1 MKENKALNVLIT
13 VAKILLIVFLALS
26 FVYYAYGLIDAA
38 IESANMQPSDGTI
51 TIDPLPLTFALFL
64 ILSII
69 SNGACV
75 ILALLGLI
83 LSLLYK
89 GTAKRKKNII
99 TFSILLAIP
108 VVMEIAFFLSGVILG
123 IMN

>member
-1 MKENKALNVLIT
+1 MKESKALNILIS
-13 VAKILLIVFLALS
+13 VAKVLLIVFLALS

-51 TIDPLPLTFALFL
+51 TLDPLPLTFALFL

-75 ILALLGLI
+75 LLALLGLI

-108 VVMEIAFFLSGVILG
+108 IVMEIAFFLTGAILG
-123 IMN
+123 ITN

>member
-75 ILALLGLI
+75 LLALLGLI

-108 VVMEIAFFLSGVILG
+108 IVMEIAFFLSGVFLG

>member
-1 MKENKALNVLIT
+1 MKESKALNILIT
-13 VAKILLIVFLALS
+13 VAKVLLIVFLALS

-51 TIDPLPLTFALFL
+51 TLDPLPLTFALFL

-75 ILALLGLI
+75 LLALLGLI

-108 VVMEIAFFLSGVILG
+108 IVMEIAFFLTGVILG
-123 IMN
+123 ITN

>member
-108 VVMEIAFFLSGVILG
+108 VVMEIAFFLSGVFLG

>member
-89 GTAKRKKNII
+89 GTARRKKNII

-108 VVMEIAFFLSGVILG
+108 IVMEIAFFLSGVFLG

>member
-1 MKENKALNVLIT
+1 MKEIKALNILIT
-13 VAKILLIVFLALS
+13 VAKVLLIVFLALS

-51 TIDPLPLTFALFL
+51 TLDPLPLTFALFL

-75 ILALLGLI
+75 LLALLGLI

-108 VVMEIAFFLSGVILG
+108 IVMEIAFFLTGVILG
-123 IMN
+123 ITN

>member
-51 TIDPLPLTFALFL
+51 TLDPLPLTFALFL

-89 GTAKRKKNII
+89 GTARRKKNII

-108 VVMEIAFFLSGVILG
+108 IVMEIAFFLSGFILG
-123 IMN
+123 ITN

>member
-75 ILALLGLI
+75 LLALLGLI

-108 VVMEIAFFLSGVILG
+108 VVMEIAFFLSGVFLG

>member
-51 TIDPLPLTFALFL
+51 TIDPLPLAFALFL

-108 VVMEIAFFLSGVILG
+108 VVMEIAFFLSGVFLG

>member
-89 GTAKRKKNII
+89 GTARRKKNII

-108 VVMEIAFFLSGVILG
+108 IVMEIAFVLSGVFLG
-123 IMN
+123 IVN

>member
-108 VVMEIAFFLSGVILG
+108 IVMEIAFFLSGVFLG

>member
-1 MKENKALNVLIT
+1 MKESKALNILIT
-13 VAKILLIVFLALS
+13 VAKVLLIVFLALS

-51 TIDPLPLTFALFL
+51 TLDPLPLTFALFL

-75 ILALLGLI
+75 LLALLGLI
-83 LSLLYK
+83 LSILYK

-108 VVMEIAFFLSGVILG
+108 IVMEIAFFLSGVILG
-123 IMN
+123 ITN

>member
-1 MKENKALNVLIT
+1 MKESKALNILIA
-13 VAKILLIVFLALS
+13 VAKVLLIVFLALS

-51 TIDPLPLTFALFL
+51 TLDPLPLTFALFL

-75 ILALLGLI
+75 LLALLGLI

-108 VVMEIAFFLSGVILG
+108 IVMEIAFFLTGFILG
-123 IMN
+123 ITN

>member
-1 MKENKALNVLIT
+1 MKENKSLNVLIT

-51 TIDPLPLTFALFL
+51 TIDPLPLTFAIFL

-108 VVMEIAFFLSGVILG
+108 VVMEIAFYLSGVFLG